1 MDDRHSLPVALSLAP
16 ENDSQSTT
24 SHKPATTGNVVQRL
38 ADALQQRWKS
48 IVHVIDE
55 ALQSES
61 LKDRIWAVEQ
71 LLKRLKPDSDS
82 SPTPTANAYP
92 PPLTPKQLKSLS
104 DEDLMATIEGYLTP
118 IHNSTRHEKS
128 YGG

>member
-1 MDDRHSLPVALSLAP
+1 MDARNSIPVALPVAT
-16 ENDSQSTT
+16 ENEAFK
-24 SHKPATTGNVVQRL
+24 KPALAGSIVQRL

-71 LLKRLKPDSDS
+71 LLKRLKPDTDA
-82 SPTPTANAYP
+82 TPVASAQAYP
-92 PPLTPKQLKSLS
+92 PPLSPKQLQALND
-104 DEDLMATIEGYLTP
+104 DELMAAIEGYLTP
-118 IHNSTRHEKS
+118 TPEAAAP
-128 YGG
+128 

>member
-1 MDDRHSLPVALSLAP
+1 MDARNSIPVALPITP
-16 ENDSQSTT
+16 ENTPNSPINQ
-24 SHKPATTGNVVQRL
+24 KPIPTGNVVQRL

-71 LLKRLKPDSDS
+71 LLKRLKPDSDAT
-82 SPTPTANAYP
+82 PTPSHPNT
-92 PPLTPKQLKSLS
+92 PPLLSPKQLQRLS
-104 DEDLMATIEGYLTP
+104 DDELMTAIEGYLTP
-118 IHNSTRHEKS
+118 SSESQTP
-128 YGG
+128 

>member
-1 MDDRHSLPVALSLAP
+1 MDARNSIPVALPLAP
-16 ENDSQSTT
+16 ENDPTPRPT
-24 SHKPATTGNVVQRL
+24 PTGNVVQRL

-71 LLKRLKPDSDS
+71 LLKRLKPDTDAA
-82 SPTPTANAYP
+82 PTQTHANAP
-92 PPLTPKQLKSLS
+92 VPLSPKQLQSLS
-104 DEDLMATIEGYLTP
+104 DDDLMAAIEGYLTP
-118 IHNSTRHEKS
+118 AQHSTQHEKHS
-128 YGG
+128 